1 VVGDVVAIVCRI
13 NSARIAPWGWEM
25 KSDRIVVSVSASVV
39 LALLTAAPQVAQADS
54 LPRTHDGFQ
63 FQVTGGLG
71 FYDSS
76 ASQGGS
82 DASMSGMTLPGSV
95 LMGGSLFPGF
105 VIGGGLVLDYAPS
118 PAFEQNGMSVAT
130 GGDVTQ
136 YIVGLGVYADY
147 YLDAQKNGLHF
158 QGFAGWGGLE
168 TSVSG
173 NAGGSDPTGL
183 VAHLGVGY
191 EWWLSDQW
199 SGGLMARVLFAPL
212 DLNGVSYTTF
222 EPALVGSLTWH

>member
-1 VVGDVVAIVCRI
+1 
-13 NSARIAPWGWEM
+13 M
-25 KSDRIVVSVSASVV
+25 KRMRIVVSVCSSVLMLGSVSSAF
-39 LALLTAAPQVAQADS
+39 ADS

-71 FYDSS
+71 FYGASS
-76 ASQGGS
+76 GGGGVDES
-82 DASMSGMTLPGSV
+82 FSGMTLPGSV
-95 LMGGSLFPGF
+95 LMGGTIIPGL

-118 PAFEQNGMSVAT
+118 PSLEQNGSSVPV
-130 GGDVTQ
+130 DNVSQ
-136 YIVGLGVYADY
+136 YIVGLGLYADY

-158 QGFAGWGGLE
+158 QAFAGWGGLE
-168 TSVSG
+168 TSVNG

-199 SGGLMARVLFAPL
+199 SGGVMARLLYAPL
-212 DLNGVSYTTF
+212 DFNGVSYTTF
-222 EPALVGSLTWH
+222 EPAVVGSLTWH